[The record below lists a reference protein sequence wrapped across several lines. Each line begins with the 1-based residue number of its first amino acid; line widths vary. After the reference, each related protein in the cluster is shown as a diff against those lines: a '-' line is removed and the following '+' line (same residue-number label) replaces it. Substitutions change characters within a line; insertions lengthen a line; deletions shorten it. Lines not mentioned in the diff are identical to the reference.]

1 MSCSQECADLNK
13 FETCLRCRGYSFDD
27 LVLSHNGQFN
37 RTYKIAGHG
46 PEHIIK
52 PAPGQIKYSPE
63 ENTLKLSFKPS
74 LSYIITFVDPK
85 YQVVSVHPTAIP
97 KTIVKIGA
105 ESGVTLIYL
114 KVIRFKCC
122 HACCFIAY
130 AYVLNI

>member
-1 MSCSQECADLNK
+1 MKPGIHKVKVDIDKYTADIILLAEDTDSFAGWKNNMSCSQDCADLNK
-13 FETCLRCRGYSFDD
+13 FEPCMMCRGYSFDD

-46 PEHIIK
+46 PEHIIS

-63 ENTLKLSFKPS
+63 ENTLKLSFKTS

-97 KTIVKIGA
+97 KTQ
-105 ESGVTLIYL
+105 
-114 KVIRFKCC
+114 
-122 HACCFIAY
+122 
-130 AYVLNI
+130 

>member
-1 MSCSQECADLNK
+1 MSCSQDCADLNK
-13 FETCLRCRGYSFDD
+13 FEPCMMCRGYSFDD
-27 LVLSHNGQFN
+27 LVLSHDGQFN

-46 PEHIIK
+46 PEHIIS

-74 LSYIITFVDPK
+74 LSYIITFVDPR

-97 KTIVKIGA
+97 KTIVKIGV

-114 KVIRFKCC
+114 KVHPSFL
-122 HACCFIAY
+122 FT
-130 AYVLNI
+130 

>member
-1 MSCSQECADLNK
+1 MVIKTKYISRFPPPKLFNSELLCD
-13 FETCLRCRGYSFDD
+13 RC
-27 LVLSHNGQFN
+27 
-37 RTYKIAGHG
+37 GHG

-122 HACCFIAY
+122 HAYCFISY